1 MNAKLVT
8 PELGPLEDN
17 PPEIPPAAPRPDL
30 RVPPRRSEP
39 LVDTLVRPGFVT
51 EAVQPPGPVEPTEV
65 LTIEV
70 PRRLKR
76 ALLAEVA
83 GRKDD
88 PKRRTVASMKSVIL
102 EALAAYGFSKFI
114 SNDDIEVQAGIFMKR
129 QAAQLR
135 RGGQGAMRSD
145 C

>member
-1 MNAKLVT
+1 M
-8 PELGPLEDN
+8 
-17 PPEIPPAAPRPDL
+17 
-30 RVPPRRSEP
+30 
-39 LVDTLVRPGFVT
+39 DTLVRPGFVT

-114 SNDDIEVQAGIFMKR
+114 SNGDIEVQAGIFMKR

>member
-8 PELGPLEDN
+8 PDLGSLDDEPVDL
-17 PPEIPPAAPRPDL
+17 PPPAQRPEL

-39 LVDTLVRPGFVT
+39 RVDTLVRPGFVT
-51 EAVQPPGPVEPTEV
+51 EAIQHPEPGEPTEV

-83 GRKDD
+83 ERKDD
-88 PKRRTVASMKSVIL
+88 PQRRTVASMKSVIL
-102 EALAAYGFSKFI
+102 EALTSYGFGEFI
-114 SNDDIEVQAGIFMKR
+114 NKSDIDSAICSVE
-129 QAAQLR
+129 R
-135 RGGQGAMRSD
+135 RKHLMRFGED
-145 C
+145 

>member
-1 MNAKLVT
+1 MNARLVT
-8 PELGPLEDN
+8 PQLGPIDEDPVDT
-17 PPEIPPAAPRPDL
+17 PPPRPDL

-51 EAVQPPGPVEPTEV
+51 EAPQPPEPTEPTEV

-70 PRRLKR
+70 PRQLKR

-83 GRKDD
+83 ARKDD
-88 PKRRTVASMKSVIL
+88 PNRRTVASMKSVIL
-102 EALAAYGFSKFI
+102 EALRAYGFSEFI
-114 SNDDIEVQAGIFMKR
+114 NRNDVEVQAGIFMKR

-135 RGGQGAMRSD
+135 RRG
-145 C
+145 

>member
-8 PELGPLEDN
+8 PNLGSLDDEPSEMTVPT
-17 PPEIPPAAPRPDL
+17 PPPRPEL

-39 LVDTLVRPGFVT
+39 RVDSLVKPGFVT
-51 EAVQPPGPVEPTEV
+51 DALPVPDQAEPTEV

-83 GRKDD
+83 ERKDD
-88 PKRRTVASMKSVIL
+88 PQRRAVASMKSVIL
-102 EALAAYGFSKFI
+102 EALTAYGFGQFI
-114 SNDDIEVQAGIFMKR
+114 NRSDIEVQAGIFMKR

-135 RGGQGAMRSD
+135 KRA
-145 C
+145 

>member
-8 PELGPLEDN
+8 PNLGSLDDEPT
-17 PPEIPPAAPRPDL
+17 EIPAPTPPPRPEL

-39 LVDTLVRPGFVT
+39 RVDSLVRPGFVT
-51 EAVQPPGPVEPTEV
+51 DAVPIPEPTEPTEV

-83 GRKDD
+83 ERKDD
-88 PKRRTVASMKSVIL
+88 AQRRTVASMKSVIL
-102 EALAAYGFSKFI
+102 EALTAYGFSQFI
-114 SNDDIEVQAGIFMKR
+114 NRSDIEVQAGIFMKR

-135 RGGQGAMRSD
+135 KRG
-145 C
+145 